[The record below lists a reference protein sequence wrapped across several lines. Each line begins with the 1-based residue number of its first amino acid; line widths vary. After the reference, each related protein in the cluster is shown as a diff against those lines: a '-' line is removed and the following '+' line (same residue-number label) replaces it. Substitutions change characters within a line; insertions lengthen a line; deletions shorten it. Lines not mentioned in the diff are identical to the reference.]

1 MPKVPTFM
9 YSEDHPNGKQFDLDA
24 DDVAELEAD
33 GWVDNPAKVKGHP
46 NYEGD
51 DADGDG
57 EGDDKDDLD
66 GHGEKL
72 AAQVPANN
80 MSRPVGLPARKTA
93 STLVNVDD
101 GNIQDAKPA
110 GRVRKP
116 KTAKGDGKATTKA
129 EVKAQDLSGKTEE
142 ELPPRPGD
150 ASSDAKT
157 ESELDAKPE
166 VRPMTAD

>member
-1 MPKVPTFM
+1 MSKKVPTFM

-51 DADGDG
+51 D
-57 EGDDKDDLD
+57 KDDLAD
-66 GHGEKL
+66 HGDKL

-80 MSRPVGLPARKTA
+80 MSRPVGLPPRKSG
-93 STLVNVDD
+93 STLVSVDD
-101 GNIQDAKPA
+101 GDIQNAKPA
-110 GRVRKP
+110 GRVRRP

-129 EVKAQDLSGKTEE
+129 EVKAQDLSGKTEN

-150 ASSDAKT
+150 AVTDAKT
-157 ESELDAKPE
+157 ESELDAGE
-166 VRPMTAD
+166 VAPMKADGE